1 MKLVTGNTD
10 YAVRALCFMTECRG
24 KIISVSGLAG
34 ELKIPNLFASCG
46 YQSDREDK

>member
-10 YAVRALCFMTECRG
+10 YAVRALCFRRECRE
-24 KIISVSGLAG
+24 KIISVSELAR

-46 YQSDREDK
+46 YQSD